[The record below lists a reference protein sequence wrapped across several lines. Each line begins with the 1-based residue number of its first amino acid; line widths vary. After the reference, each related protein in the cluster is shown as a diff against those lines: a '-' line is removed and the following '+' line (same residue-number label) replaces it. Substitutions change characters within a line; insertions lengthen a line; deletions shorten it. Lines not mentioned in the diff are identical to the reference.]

1 MNKRNHRQPQL
12 EDNRDGFFMVAV
24 GDAARAIGKKLTG
37 SQLRLWLY
45 LMMIDPFSDYTASG
59 EPIYHQIPNPADLAI
74 KIGVSRRTVEKDLN
88 LLRNL
93 GLYEYKTT
101 EWWGHNLSAHRA
113 RESSKRLKAKPCLGG
128 YLTAET
134 ANLTHSGLNNRSG
147 ENLTGNAAKKNS
159 DIYKDRVRDQTLQTN
174 QTDQTFS
181 EGERE
186 TKVEQVNQDPEINSK
201 DWKQPQ
207 TNNFPNPAQ
216 QSVNSEENF
225 SAAPVAFQI
234 PAEKKRGF
242 YDAVRQYAAN
252 HGARCPSAYAKTVM
266 ADLEQTGMCSLWDD
280 FEAGLELGTS
290 DRPSHEWL
298 DPETGKPYPFL
309 VRAVEEIA
317 KAKSN
322 DSVGAATEAAKI
334 INNPKLCQP
343 VWASVKRELL
353 HYHDE
358 AKRMQRLGLKHT
370 YLPPRYSDKP
380 LEPALSEVKDAIAS
394 ITPSVIK
401 SLEKSETTPPPAAKS
416 LEKSEA
422 TPKEEV
428 KSLEKSEMTPPPAAK
443 SREKSQT
450 TPKEEVKSLEKSEM
464 TPKEEV
470 KSLEKSEMTPKEE
483 VKSLEKSEMTLTPL
497 AESLK
502 NLDAILGNQEE
513 QRQPVDHK
521 TFEERDRESQER
533 INRARNKAL
542 RFLTEQQAEQEIQ
555 EKLSSNPQKRQSQLQ
570 TWMNGKHPY
579 PAIAK
584 RLIEAN
590 QNWGLYLDG
599 KRVLEEEF

>member
-12 EDNRDGFFMVAV
+12 EDNRDGFFMIAV
-24 GDAARAIGKKLTG
+24 GDAALAIGKKLTG

-45 LMMIDPFSDYTASG
+45 LMMIDPFSDCTASG
-59 EPIYHQIPNPADLAI
+59 EPIYHHIPNPAEIAI

-88 LLRNL
+88 LLRDL

-113 RESSKRLKAKPCLGG
+113 RESSKRLKAKQGKGG

-159 DIYKDRVRDQTLQTN
+159 DIYKDRVRDQTLQTD

-186 TKVEQVNQDPEINSK
+186 TKVEQLKPDPEINSQEG
-201 DWKQPQ
+201 KQPQ
-207 TNNFPNPAQ
+207 TNNFPNPALE
-216 QSVNSEENF
+216 SVNSGENF
-225 SAAPVAFQI
+225 SAAAVFEI

-242 YDAVRQYAAN
+242 YDAVRQYAADS
-252 HGARCPSAYAKTVM
+252 GVSRPPAYAKAVI
-266 ADLEQTGMCSLWDD
+266 ADLERTGMCSLWDD

-290 DRPSHEWL
+290 DRPTHEWL

-322 DSVGAATEAAKI
+322 DPVAAATEAAKI

-353 HYHDE
+353 RYSKE
-358 AKRMQRLGLKHT
+358 AERMQRLGVQHT

-394 ITPSVIK
+394 ITPGREK
-401 SLEKSETTPPPAAKS
+401 SQATLTPVAKKREKSETLPDPWDFNP
-416 LEKSEA
+416 LERIEQ
-422 TPKEEV
+422 
-428 KSLEKSEMTPPPAAK
+428 
-443 SREKSQT
+443 RERKA
-450 TPKEEVKSLEKSEM
+450 E
-464 TPKEEV
+464 
-470 KSLEKSEMTPKEE
+470 
-483 VKSLEKSEMTLTPL
+483 
-497 AESLK
+497 ESLIK
-502 NLDAILGNQEE
+502 
-513 QRQPVDHK
+513 
-521 TFEERDRESQER
+521 
-533 INRARNKAL
+533 ARNEAKRQLKASQM
-542 RFLTEQQAEQEIQ
+542 EQTLEHIKASLPTDQE
-555 EKLSSNPQKRQSQLQ
+555 KRQSQLQ
-570 TWMNGKHPY
+570 IWMNGKHPY

-584 RLIEAN
+584 RLIETN
-590 QNWGLYLDG
+590 YQWGLYLDG
-599 KRVLEEEF
+599 TRVLEEEF

>member
-1 MNKRNHRQPQL
+1 VLDQKGFIDMEFITVNVRVQPLGLWYSQAV
-12 EDNRDGFFMVAV
+12 EGDCTEQTPGCPETPDGIVTHP
-24 GDAARAIGKKLTG
+24 TG
-37 SQLRLWLY
+37 S
-45 LMMIDPFSDYTASG
+45 SDTGGTPSL
-59 EPIYHQIPNPADLAI
+59 PHPVRVSPPLN
-74 KIGVSRRTVEKDLN
+74 KINK
-88 LLRNL
+88 
-93 GLYEYKTT
+93 
-101 EWWGHNLSAHRA
+101 
-113 RESSKRLKAKPCLGG
+113 
-128 YLTAET
+128 
-134 ANLTHSGLNNRSG
+134 
-147 ENLTGNAAKKNS
+147 
-159 DIYKDRVRDQTLQTN
+159 
-174 QTDQTFS
+174 TFS

-186 TKVEQVNQDPEINSK
+186 TKVEQVNQDPEINSQ
-201 DWKQPQ
+201 DWKL
-207 TNNFPNPAQ
+207 F
-216 QSVNSEENF
+216 E
-225 SAAPVAFQI
+225 I
-234 PAEKKRGF
+234 PAEKKREF

-252 HGARCPSAYAKTVM
+252 HGARCPSAYAKKVM

-464 TPKEEV
+464 TPPPAAKSREKSQTTPKEEVKSLEKSEMTPKEEVKSLEKSEMTPKEEV

>member
-12 EDNRDGFFMVAV
+12 KGNRDGFFMIAV
-24 GDAARAIGKKLTG
+24 GDAALAIGKKLTG

-45 LMMIDPFSDYTASG
+45 LMMVDPFSDYTASG

-93 GLYEYKTT
+93 GLYDYKTT

-113 RESSKRLKAKPCLGG
+113 RESSKRLKAKQGKGG

-147 ENLTGNAAKKNS
+147 ENLTGNTAKKNS
-159 DIYKDRVRDQTLQTN
+159 DIYKDRVRDQTLQTD

-186 TKVEQVNQDPEINSK
+186 TKVEQLDHQDPEVNSK
-201 DWKQPQ
+201 ESKQPQ
-207 TNNFPNPAQ
+207 TNNFSNPAQ
-216 QSVNSEENF
+216 ESVNPGEKF
-225 SAAPVAFQI
+225 SAARLSARRTSAAAVFEI

-252 HGARCPSAYAKTVM
+252 HGVSRPPAYAKKVM

-280 FEAGLELGTS
+280 FEAGLKLGTS

-322 DSVGAATEAAKI
+322 DSVAAATEAAKI

-358 AKRMQRLGLKHT
+358 AKRMQRLGVRHT

-394 ITPSVIK
+394 ITPGREK
-401 SLEKSETTPPPAAKS
+401 SQATLTPVAKKREKSETLPDPWEQNPLERIEQRERKTEEA
-416 LEKSEA
+416 LEKARNEA
-422 TPKEEV
+422 
-428 KSLEKSEMTPPPAAK
+428 
-443 SREKSQT
+443 
-450 TPKEEVKSLEKSEM
+450 
-464 TPKEEV
+464 
-470 KSLEKSEMTPKEE
+470 
-483 VKSLEKSEMTLTPL
+483 
-497 AESLK
+497 
-502 NLDAILGNQEE
+502 
-513 QRQPVDHK
+513 QRQLK
-521 TFEERDRESQER
+521 ASQIEQALEQ
-533 INRARNKAL
+533 IKASL
-542 RFLTEQQAEQEIQ
+542 PTDQ
-555 EKLSSNPQKRQSQLQ
+555 KKRQSQLQ
-570 TWMNGKHPY
+570 GWMNGKHPY

-584 RLIEAN
+584 RLIETN
-590 QNWGLYLDG
+590 YQWGLYLEG

>member
-24 GDAARAIGKKLTG
+24 GDAALAIGKKLTG

-45 LMMIDPFSDYTASG
+45 LMMVDPFSDYTASG

-88 LLRNL
+88 LLRDL
-93 GLYEYKTT
+93 DLYDYKTT

-113 RESSKRLKAKPCLGG
+113 RESSKRLKAKQGKGG

-134 ANLTHSGLNNRSG
+134 ANLTHFGLNNRSV

-159 DIYKDRVRDQTLQTN
+159 DIYKDRVRDQTLQTD
-174 QTDQTFS
+174 QTNQTFS
-181 EGERE
+181 ERERE
-186 TKVEQVNQDPEINSK
+186 TKVEQLKSDPEVNNQEK
-201 DWKQPQ
+201 KQPQ

-216 QSVNSEENF
+216 QSVNSEEKF
-225 SAAPVAFQI
+225 SAAAAVVFEI

-242 YDAVRQYAAN
+242 YDALRQYAAN

-266 ADLEQTGMCSLWDD
+266 ADLERTGMCSLWDD

-290 DRPSHEWL
+290 DRPTHEWL

-322 DSVGAATEAAKI
+322 DTVAAATEAAKI
-334 INNPKLCQP
+334 IDNAKLCQP
-343 VWASVKRELL
+343 IWASVKRELL
-353 HYHDE
+353 WYSKE
-358 AKRMQRLGLKHT
+358 AERMQRLGVRHT

-380 LEPALSEVKDAIAS
+380 LEPALDEVKDAIAS
-394 ITPSVIK
+394 ITPGRHVETEHGRSV
-401 SLEKSETTPPPAAKS
+401 

-422 TPKEEV
+422 T
-428 KSLEKSEMTPPPAAK
+428 LPPVAK
-443 SREKSQT
+443 KREKSQM
-450 TPKEEVKSLEKSEM
+450 TPTLGDVETEHGRSVLEK
-464 TPKEEV
+464 
-470 KSLEKSEMTPKEE
+470 KSNRRS
-483 VKSLEKSEMTLTPL
+483 SLTPL
-497 AESLK
+497 AESLN
-502 NLDAILGNQEE
+502 NLNAILGEEETRTLPDPWDFNPLEVHE
-513 QRQPVDHK
+513 QRERK
-521 TFEERDRESQER
+521 TEEALDK
-533 INRARNKAL
+533 ARNEAQRQLKASQM
-542 RFLTEQQAEQEIQ
+542 EQTLEQIKATLPTDQ
-555 EKLSSNPQKRQSQLQ
+555 QKRQAQLQ
-570 TWMNGKHPY
+570 GWMNGEYPY

-590 QNWGLYLDG
+590 QNWGLYLEG

>member
-416 LEKSEA
+416 REKSE
-422 TPKEEV
+422 
-428 KSLEKSEMTPPPAAK
+428 
-443 SREKSQT
+443 T
-450 TPKEEVKSLEKSEM
+450 TPKEEVKSR
-464 TPKEEV
+464 
-470 KSLEKSEMTPKEE
+470 
-483 VKSLEKSEMTLTPL
+483 EKSEMTLTPL

-502 NLDAILGNQEE
+502 NLDAILGNPLDKPKESPDLYE

-533 INRARNKAL
+533 IMRAKNKAL
-542 RFLTEQQAEQEIQ
+542 RQIQEQQALQEIQ
-555 EKLSSNPQKRQSQLQ
+555 GKLSSNPQERQSQLQ

-599 KRVLEEEF
+599 TRVEEEF

>member
-24 GDAARAIGKKLTG
+24 GDAALAIGKKLTG

-45 LMMIDPFSDYTASG
+45 LMMVDPFSDYTASG
-59 EPIYHQIPNPADLAI
+59 EPIYHQIPNPAEIAI

-88 LLRNL
+88 LLRDL
-93 GLYEYKTT
+93 DLYDYKTT

-113 RESSKRLKAKPCLGG
+113 RESSKRLKAKQGKGG

-159 DIYKDRVRDQTLQTN
+159 DIYKDRVRDQTLQTD
-174 QTDQTFS
+174 QTDHTFS

-186 TKVEQVNQDPEINSK
+186 KKVKQLGSDPEISSQER
-201 DWKQPQ
+201 KQPQ

-216 QSVNSEENF
+216 QSVNSEEKF
-225 SAAPVAFQI
+225 SAAAVAFQI

-266 ADLEQTGMCSLWDD
+266 ADLERTGMCSLWDD

-290 DRPSHEWL
+290 DRPTHEWL

-322 DSVGAATEAAKI
+322 DTVAAATEAAKI
-334 INNPKLCQP
+334 IDNAKLCQP
-343 VWASVKRELL
+343 IWASVKRELL
-353 HYHDE
+353 WYSKE
-358 AKRMQRLGLKHT
+358 AERMQRLGVRHT

-380 LEPALSEVKDAIAS
+380 LEPALDEVKDAIAS
-394 ITPSVIK
+394 ITPGREK
-401 SLEKSETTPPPAAKS
+401 SQATLTPVAKKREKSETLPDPWEQNP
-416 LEKSEA
+416 LE
-422 TPKEEV
+422 V
-428 KSLEKSEMTPPPAAK
+428 
-443 SREKSQT
+443 
-450 TPKEEVKSLEKSEM
+450 
-464 TPKEEV
+464 
-470 KSLEKSEMTPKEE
+470 
-483 VKSLEKSEMTLTPL
+483 
-497 AESLK
+497 
-502 NLDAILGNQEE
+502 IE
-513 QRQPVDHK
+513 QRERK
-521 TFEERDRESQER
+521 AEEALDK
-533 INRARNKAL
+533 ARNEAQRQLKASQM
-542 RFLTEQQAEQEIQ
+542 EQTLEQIKATLPTDQ
-555 EKLSSNPQKRQSQLQ
+555 QKRQAQLQ
-570 TWMNGKHPY
+570 GWMNGEYPY

-590 QNWGLYLDG
+590 QNWGLYLEG
-599 KRVLEEEF
+599 TRVLEEEF